1 MCTGPAKLFGL
12 YPQKGTIAIG
22 SDADIVIFNPNVS
35 RVISHAKQ
43 YQNLDYNLY
52 EGTVVQGSITCV
64 LSRGEEIVREGY
76 VIGEQGRGQYLFR
89 KKNSNIQTEVIYKH

>member
-52 EGTVVQGSITCV
+52 EGTVVQGIHHMCSFARRGNS
-64 LSRGEEIVREGY
+64 SRRICY
-76 VIGEQGRGQYLFR
+76 W
-89 KKNSNIQTEVIYKH
+89 